1 MNRNINNVNK
11 RFRGFFFASVFA
23 RVAVLPSNHWKYLSS
38 MFLTL
43 SLRVLYCV
51 PSNARFNALSRRWM
65 AFSRVWPYPAMSF
78 GVLNLPAG
86 YRAIH
91 RLLFE
96 S

>member
-1 MNRNINNVNK
+1 M
-11 RFRGFFFASVFA
+11 FA

>member
-11 RFRGFFFASVFA
+11 RFRGFFFTLDAHEQDG
-23 RVAVLPSNHWKYLSS
+23 LPSISADAI
-38 MFLTL
+38 MA
-43 SLRVLYCV
+43 VLYCV